1 MSADGL
7 TCAGFANRA
16 SVQSTASLVPTRFAF
31 FPPSSYFEAKVIVS
45 RGRVAIG
52 VSVHQT
58 RDNVGCLQRPD
69 SLALGDTGK
78 RLQRLVADA
87 FRGAACDAPDLAELC
102 KGDIVGC
109 GVRWVDPGRKKVDIF
124 FTHNERR
131 VATGKNSESASGDS
145 GFGLADIFNDAAS
158 NGDTLPNVLPS
169 VQLCEEGESVI
180 FNLQGPF
187 SYAPAQS
194 AASVMPERSASD
206 TAAAGALLHLLP
218 P

>member
-7 TCAGFANRA
+7 TCVGFADRA
-16 SVQSTASLVPTRFAF
+16 SVQSTASLVPSRFAF
-31 FPPSSYFEAKVIVS
+31 FSPSSYFEAKVIVS

-52 VSVHQT
+52 VAAHET
-58 RDNVGCLQRPD
+58 RDNVGWLQRPD
-69 SLALGDTGK
+69 SLALGDTGN

-102 KGDIVGC
+102 KGDVVGC
-109 GVRWVDPGRKKVDIF
+109 GLRWVDPGRKKVDIF
-124 FTHNERR
+124 FTRNGRR
-131 VATGKNSESASGDS
+131 VATGKNSESAGGD
-145 GFGLADIFNDAAS
+145 GGCGLADIFNDAAS

-169 VQLCEEGESVI
+169 VQLCEGESVI

-194 AASVMPERSASD
+194 AASGMPERSASD
-206 TAAAGALLHLLP
+206 TAAAGAVLHLLP